1 MKPEKLGRVL
11 GTGVRVAGRL
21 MSERAPDARRAV
33 AAGRQMQGEVH
44 RETEN
49 AMRSEMGEA
58 AAAARAAGQVAGHV
72 AGRGL
77 GGFLRPFRRVGG
89 ILWLEVT
96 GFFFGMF
103 AVYFGADV
111 WRVRAALHGGAEHQ
125 RLLLSAAASAGFAYL
140 CLSAFWRARR
150 R

>member
-11 GTGVRVAGRL
+11 GTGLRVAGR
-21 MSERAPDARRAV
+21 MVSEHEPKARHAV
-33 AAGRQMQGEVH
+33 AAGRQMQSEVR
-44 RETEN
+44 REAES
-49 AMRSEMGEA
+49 AMRAEMGQA
-58 AAAARAAGQVAGHV
+58 AATLTRV
-72 AGRGL
+72 AGRGA

-96 GFFFGMF
+96 GFFFGLF
-103 AVYFGADV
+103 AAYFGMDV
-111 WRVRAALHGGAEHQ
+111 WRMRAALHGGAGHE
-125 RLLLSAAASAGFAYL
+125 RLLLSAAASVVFAYL